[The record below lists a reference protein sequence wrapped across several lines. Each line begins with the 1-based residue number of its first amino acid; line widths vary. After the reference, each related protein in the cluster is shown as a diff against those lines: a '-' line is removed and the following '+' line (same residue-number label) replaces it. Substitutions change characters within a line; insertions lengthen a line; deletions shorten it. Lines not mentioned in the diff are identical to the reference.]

1 MKLHYISP
9 SVLPSRSANSV
20 HVVRQCE
27 GLASIGVDV
36 TLYTKRSVVEE
47 SCLEPLLRKTYG
59 FELPRGQVVSYYSAS
74 SRGDNLRIAVLALW
88 TLFRKSWP
96 DIILSRNLYAAYV
109 IGVLLRRPLIF
120 ETHQLESGVRK
131 AMQCAIMICPWVTT
145 LLISHKMLDFV
156 ERHHGKKPVRSLIL
170 HDAAPDGI
178 VPLPPE
184 ERRRS
189 LIRMTPQAEGAWEAV
204 CGYFGHLYPG
214 RGIEIIE
221 AMAAAR
227 PQVLFLIYGGNDA
240 DVQACRRGNS
250 LHNLH
255 YMGYVSYPEAQQA
268 MRAMDVLLMPY
279 QESVSIG
286 VKGHDTACWM
296 SPMKMFEYLASGVPL
311 ISSDLPVLRE
321 VLRDGKNS
329 LLAHPSRSESW
340 LAGLD
345 RLLADPAL
353 AQSLGAEGHQQYRR
367 EHTWTKRARR
377 IVEAIA
383 EQ

>member
-1 MKLHYISP
+1 MRLHYISP

-20 HVVRQCE
+20 HVIRQCE
-27 GLASIGVDV
+27 GLARIGVDV
-36 TLYTKRSVVEE
+36 TLYTKRSVAEE
-47 SCLEPLLRKTYG
+47 SCLEPLLRKAYG
-59 FELPRGQVVSYYSAS
+59 FEFPRGQVVSYYSVS
-74 SRGDNLRIAVLALW
+74 SRGDNLRIAALALRS
-88 TLFRKSWP
+88 LFRESWP
-96 DIILSRNLYAAYV
+96 DVILSRNLYAAYV
-109 IGVLLRRPLIF
+109 IGVLLRRPLVF
-120 ETHQLESGVRK
+120 ETHQLEFGGRK
-131 AMQCAIMICPWVTT
+131 ALQCAIMTRPWVTT

-156 ERHHGKKPVRSLIL
+156 ERHHGKKPIRSLIL

-178 VPLPPE
+178 VPLAPE
-184 ERRRS
+184 ERRDS
-189 LIRMTPQAEGAWEAV
+189 LVRMTKHAEGAWEAA

-214 RGIEIIE
+214 RGIELIE

-227 PQVLFLIYGGNDA
+227 PRVLFLIYGGNEA
-240 DVQACRRGNS
+240 DVQVRRKSHS
-250 LHNLH
+250 LHNLY
-255 YMGYVSYPEAQQA
+255 YMGYVSHPEAQQA

-279 QESVSIG
+279 QKNVSIG

-321 VLRDGKNS
+321 VLSDGKNC

-340 LAGLD
+340 LAALD

-367 EHTWTKRARR
+367 EHTWTYRARR
-377 IVEAIA
+377 ILEAIA